1 MANEE
6 TDADTDFLFS
16 LAFNEQFDQ
25 LARHLLQNTTHA
37 VRERAAELLAEYSG
51 SIADERVD
59 RIKSA
64 LITSVQQEPA
74 DDVRAWTIA
83 ALRELDPSALDDLVT
98 ALADRKTPT
107 PGDAPHPTFLL
118 QWLDSDHP
126 ELRLVAVV
134 GLADLD
140 NPRVVPKL
148 ATACADPDP
157 RVQRRAIEACGR
169 VGDDRCVRAVARH
182 LTSDDEAFQHAAAH
196 ALQQIGTDRAIRAL
210 LPLAKRG
217 EGELRR
223 TAIRSL
229 GGLGSLNVL
238 GMLLRALDEAEPA
251 IRAAATRSIIELVA
265 AASGEQSHT
274 VRETVAKQLNTF
286 PERDVVPEFL
296 TLFTDTDHPE
306 VRRNTAWLLG
316 RIADDDPRQDVVR
329 ALIRELTDA
338 DKQAAQVA
346 ASSLVRI
353 NDPTVIEELEKYLR
367 ANDLDSNALS
377 RADFVRTQITDSEA
391 EQRLKDAVEFTKV
404 SDPGDYT
411 RKKANSE

>member
-1 MANEE
+1 
-6 TDADTDFLFS
+6 
-16 LAFNEQFDQ
+16 
-25 LARHLLQNTTHA
+25 
-37 VRERAAELLAEYSG
+37 
-51 SIADERVD
+51 
-59 RIKSA
+59 
-64 LITSVQQEPA
+64 
-74 DDVRAWTIA
+74 
-83 ALRELDPSALDDLVT
+83 
-98 ALADRKTPT
+98 
-107 PGDAPHPTFLL
+107 
-118 QWLDSDHP
+118 
-126 ELRLVAVV
+126 
-134 GLADLD
+134 
-140 NPRVVPKL
+140 
-148 ATACADPDP
+148 
-157 RVQRRAIEACGR
+157 
-169 VGDDRCVRAVARH
+169 
-182 LTSDDEAFQHAAAH
+182 
-196 ALQQIGTDRAIRAL
+196 
-210 LPLAKRG
+210 
-217 EGELRR
+217 
-223 TAIRSL
+223 
-229 GGLGSLNVL
+229 LNVL